1 MALNRLSLLL
11 CEQIIN
17 PAEKLLLPEGTMG
30 SALLVRKKVPL
41 GRWVVDVEV
50 VLQCL

>member
-1 MALNRLSLLL
+1 MALNHLSLFL

-17 PAEKLLLPEGTMG
+17 PAKKLLLPEGTMG
-30 SALLVRKKVPL
+30 SAMLVHEKVPF
-41 GRWVVDVEV
+41 GWWVVDTEV